1 MAKDTERSPTSFI
14 IKAIQINKNIFLT
27 HQTSNNIKTQII
39 LAVIIIQQNKHSYT
53 LIVKMKI
60 GTVLFEFDITYQNL
74 NCPFTHPQ
82 QFHFQDCLKTPVPEQ
97 LYKSKYQEIVP
108 QQGSGYIKYGQL
120 QQNTVH
126 PLKKKRERERSIAH
140 CEVEKANLKS

>member
-1 MAKDTERSPTSFI
+1 MANKDMERSPTSFI
-14 IKAIQINKNIFLT
+14 MKAIQINMNIFLT

-39 LAVIIIQQNKHSYT
+39 LAVIIIEQNKHCYT

-60 GTVLFEFDITYQNL
+60 GLVLFEFGITCQNL
-74 NCPFTHPQ
+74 NCPYTQPQ

-97 LYKSKYQEIVP
+97 LYKSKYLEIVP
-108 QQGSGYIKYGQL
+108 QQGSGYIKYGQR

-126 PLKKKRERERSIAH
+126 PLKKKKKK
-140 CEVEKANLKS
+140 EVHSTL